1 MFFDDEAHDGDECI
15 VDVRNF
21 KSNDIISTKRSLN
34 KYVIK
39 VSPQRA
45 ILEPDYFVQ
54 MIELADKNRNTE
66 IQKAE
71 AGIAD
76 DQDEKP

>member
-1 MFFDDEAHDGDECI
+1 
-15 VDVRNF
+15 VRNF
-21 KSNDIISTKRSLN
+21 KTNDIISTKRSLN
-34 KYVIK
+34 KCVIK

-54 MIELADKNRNTE
+54 MIELADKNRNIE